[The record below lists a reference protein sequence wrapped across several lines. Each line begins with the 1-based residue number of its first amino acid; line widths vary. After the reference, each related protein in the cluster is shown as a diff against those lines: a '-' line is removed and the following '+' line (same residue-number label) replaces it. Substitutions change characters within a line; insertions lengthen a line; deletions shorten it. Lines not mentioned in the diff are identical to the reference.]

1 MISRRMARQAALE
14 VLYQIEVSDALPD
27 EVFNT
32 RQRVKGQPVAD
43 FTYNVVK
50 GVISNKEYIDKL
62 IDQCSENWSIDRI
75 SVIDK
80 NIMRIAIFEMINE
93 HDIPFSISINEAVE
107 LAKKFGSEDSGK
119 FINGVVAKV
128 ATTLRPARLRHSGG
142 HVKKRSNAKY

>member
-50 GVISNKEYIDKL
+50 GVISNQEYIDKL

-80 NIMRIAIFEMINE
+80 NIMRIAIYEMVFEN
-93 HDIPFSISINEAVE
+93 DIPFSISINEAIE
-107 LAKKFGSEDSGK
+107 LAKRYGSEDSGK

-128 ATTLRPARLRHSGG
+128 ATILRP
-142 HVKKRSNAKY
+142 VKKRTNEN

>member
-43 FTYNVVK
+43 FTYNAVK
-50 GVISNKEYIDKL
+50 GVISNQEYIDKL

-80 NIMRIAIFEMINE
+80 NIMRIAIYEMVFEN
-93 HDIPFSISINEAVE
+93 DIPFSISINEAIE
-107 LAKKFGSEDSGK
+107 LAKRYGSEDSGK

-128 ATTLRPARLRHSGG
+128 ATVLRP
-142 HVKKRSNAKY
+142 VKKRTNAN